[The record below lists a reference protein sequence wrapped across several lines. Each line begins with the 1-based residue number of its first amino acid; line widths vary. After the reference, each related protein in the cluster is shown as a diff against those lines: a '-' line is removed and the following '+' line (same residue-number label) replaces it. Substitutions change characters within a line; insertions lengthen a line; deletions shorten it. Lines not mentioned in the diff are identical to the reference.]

1 MLHHC
6 LTEKQQQYIITVKKL
21 INVNVGDIVTYTIRV
36 YNEGEIDGYVKEITD
51 HLPQY
56 LEFVNDEFNA
66 QYGWKVSNDGRT
78 VTTDITSPDT
88 EYSASRDTLY
98 KYRTGNIQTFTQ
110 ET

>member
-1 MLHHC
+1 M
-6 LTEKQQQYIITVKKL
+6 
-21 INVNVGDIVTYTIRV
+21 
-36 YNEGEIDGYVKEITD
+36 
-51 HLPQY
+51 PQY

-98 KYRTGNIQTFTQ
+98 KDRAGNIQTFTQ
-110 ET
+110 EHEKNYTLLKAFYKNSTTLDYIDVKIRRSRCY